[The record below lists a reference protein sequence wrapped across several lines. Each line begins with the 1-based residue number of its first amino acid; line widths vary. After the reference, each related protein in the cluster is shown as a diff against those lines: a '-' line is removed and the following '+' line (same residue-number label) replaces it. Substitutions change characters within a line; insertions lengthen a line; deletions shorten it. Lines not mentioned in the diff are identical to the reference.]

1 MEKVETLIEVKHLI
15 KCPHCESSKTR
26 IDHLFTKEN
35 KSISF
40 GPWYCDECGK
50 AYKGEV
56 IGCDVFI
63 EKIKDKRKDKCIVFL
78 KNSNVLIAIKSYY
91 YDGKIEN
98 EKFMNFY
105 NQHTC
110 PTNYLG
116 VEMVFDLNENE
127 IDPHGIFEFVSVVE
141 WFDTE
146 SVEDIIKKLPIY

>member
-1 MEKVETLIEVKHLI
+1 MEKVETLIEVKHFI
-15 KCPHCESSKTR
+15 ECPHCGFSKSR

-35 KSISF
+35 KSINF

-56 IGCDVFI
+56 VGRDVFV

-78 KNSNVLIAIKSYY
+78 KNSNVLIAVKSYY
-91 YDGKIEN
+91 YNGKIEN
-98 EKFMNFY
+98 ENFMNFY
-105 NQHTC
+105 NEHTC

-116 VEMVFDLNENE
+116 VEMVVDLNKNE
-127 IDPHGIFEFVSVVE
+127 IDPHGIFEFVSAVK

-146 SVEDIIKKLPIY
+146 SEEDIFKKLPI